1 MCQLEVA
8 WLSLSPLRH
17 PTLVMTFSFLPPPP
31 SPPPYIHSRR
41 VYIRRNIRIVYL
53 RTVIPASSGL
63 HSPLS
68 SRHDWYPHPHSARL
82 LTKWI
87 IKILEWDHRTLQK
100 LGTAAAYLHLQKMD
114 GNQSQHSSKY
124 GTSSNFLP
132 THWSHGHWISILIKE
147 CGLRESL
154 LVFGIKLFY
163 MLYISLDPEF
173 PLL

>member
-17 PTLVMTFSFLPPPP
+17 PTLVMTFSFLPPPL

-87 IKILEWDHRTLQK
+87 IKIREWDHSTELYRSW
-100 LGTAAAYLHLQKMD
+100 GR
-114 GNQSQHSSKY
+114 
-124 GTSSNFLP
+124 LP
-132 THWSHGHWISILIKE
+132 RI
-147 CGLRESL
+147 
-154 LVFGIKLFY
+154 
-163 MLYISLDPEF
+163 YISRRWMAIRANIPPNMGPAQTFYPHIDHMDIEYLYW
-173 PLL
+173 